1 MDAAVPW
8 RVRDAAL
15 LLALGLGTLLL
26 SLLAMQGFY
35 RLQVAPA
42 AVPPQPPAVLARAAT
57 DLFYLAVL
65 AGVWLLVVRR
75 YDAAWATVGLRRPP
89 LRTLPCALLLCALLA
104 AGSVA
109 IITGLTWALGTLG
122 LPARITPRGDL
133 PAPADPLFV
142 VAVVGSVLLTPVA
155 GEVFFRGVLYQALRK
170 RTGVVFATLGSAALF
185 TMLHWW
191 PAMAPEFLFL
201 GIMLAVAFERTRS
214 LYPSMV
220 MHAAYNAAII
230 LVTLRVV

>member
-1 MDAAVPW
+1 VDAAVPW

-26 SLLAMQGFY
+26 SLLAIQGFY
-35 RLQVAPA
+35 QLQGAPA
-42 AVPPQPPAVLARAAT
+42 AAPPQPPAVLARTAT
-57 DLFYLAVL
+57 DLFYLGVL

-75 YDAAWATVGLRRPP
+75 YDVAWASLGLRLPP
-89 LRTLPCALLLCALLA
+89 HRTLPCALLLCALLA

-109 IITGLTWALGTLG
+109 IITGLTWVLGTLG
-122 LPARITPRGDL
+122 LPARVIPRSDV
-133 PAPADPLFV
+133 PPPADPLFM

-155 GEVFFRGVLYQALRK
+155 EEVLFRGVLYQSLRK
-170 RTGVVFATLGSAALF
+170 HTGVGFATLGSAALF
-185 TMLHWW
+185 TALHWR
-191 PAMAPEFLFL
+191 PAMAPQLLFL

-214 LYPSMV
+214 LCPSMV

-230 LVTLRVV
+230 LVTLQVI